1 MDNYDVFEEW
11 DIYAK
16 RKKLH
21 TRDIDI
27 ASIIRNSSSK
37 LVAISG
43 IRRSGKSSLLMLI
56 VQQLANNGER
66 VGYVNVEDSRLSG
79 SKTLLDDILKWFG
92 DEGFLLLDEITSV
105 VGWEGWLSRNHELLK
120 GKLRI
125 IVSSSVSLIKPSKA
139 LRGRILN
146 YEIFPLAF
154 SEFLQFNNIQIDR
167 TTVGRGRIERALADY
182 LKYGGFPEVALTQ
195 DPTDK
200 VRIIASYF
208 KDIVGLD
215 VADISGQEIS
225 TVEIFGKYVIE
236 ATTFSASKCLNFMK
250 TLGYK
255 IGKEKIL
262 QLERHTQ
269 NGYLFFFVPIF
280 SYNIK
285 DKAQYPRKAYLG
297 DLGFYY
303 GITGK
308 TDFGKTFE
316 NLVFLELKRRFQEQ
330 AEILY
335 WKNASGLETDFV
347 VKRGTHIV
355 EAVQVAYEI
364 ANDKTEKREI
374 RGLVECVRSL
384 KPDTYYVLTKDF
396 NKTITVDGIKI
407 HFKPIVDWL
416 FMTGRAKQPRAIG

>member
-1 MDNYDVFEEW
+1 MGNSDIFVEW
-11 DIYAK
+11 DTYAK

-21 TRDIDI
+21 ARDINID
-27 ASIIRNSSSK
+27 SIIRNSSSK
-37 LVAISG
+37 LIAISG

-56 VQQLANNGER
+56 AQHLSNNGEM
-66 VGYVNVEDSRLSG
+66 VGYVNVEDSRISG

-92 DEGFLLLDEITSV
+92 DEGFLLLDEITSAV
-105 VGWEGWLSRNHELLK
+105 DWEGWLARNHELLK
-120 GKLRI
+120 GKLHI
-125 IVSSSVSLIKPSKA
+125 IVSSSVSLIKPSKP

-146 YEIFPLAF
+146 YEIFPLTLP
-154 SEFLQFNNIQIDR
+154 EFLQFRNTQIEK
-167 TTVGRGRIERALADY
+167 TTAGKGRIERAMMEY

-215 VADISGQEIS
+215 VADRSGQEIS
-225 TVEIFGKYVIE
+225 TVEMFGKYVVE
-236 ATTFSASKCLNFMK
+236 STTFSASKCLNFMK

-255 IGKEKIL
+255 IGKERIL
-262 QLERHTQ
+262 QLEKYTQ
-269 NGYLFFFVPIF
+269 DGYLFFFVPIF

-308 TDFGKTFE
+308 EDFGKTFE
-316 NLVFLELKRRFQEQ
+316 NLVFLELKRRFQDQ
-330 AEILY
+330 AEIHY

-347 VKRGTHIV
+347 VKKGTHIV

-364 ANDKTEKREI
+364 TNDKTEKREI
-374 RGLVECVRSL
+374 KGLVECVKSL
-384 KPDTYYVLTKDF
+384 KPDKYYILTKDF
-396 NKTITVDGIKI
+396 SKTVVVDGIKI
-407 HFKPIVDWL
+407 HFVPISNWL
-416 FMTGRAKQPRAIG
+416 L

>member
-1 MDNYDVFEEW
+1 MGNSDIFVEW
-11 DIYAK
+11 DTYAK

-21 TRDIDI
+21 ARDINID
-27 ASIIRNSSSK
+27 SIIRNSSSK
-37 LVAISG
+37 LIAISG

-56 VQQLANNGER
+56 AQHLSNNGEM
-66 VGYVNVEDSRLSG
+66 VGYVNVEDSRISG

-92 DEGFLLLDEITSV
+92 DEGFLLLDEITSAV
-105 VGWEGWLSRNHELLK
+105 DWEGWLARNHELLK
-120 GKLRI
+120 GKLHI

-146 YEIFPLAF
+146 YEIFPLTLP
-154 SEFLQFNNIQIDR
+154 EFLQFRNTQIEK
-167 TTVGRGRIERALADY
+167 TTAGKGRIERAMMEY

-215 VADISGQEIS
+215 VADRSGQEIS
-225 TVEIFGKYVIE
+225 TVEMFGKYVVE
-236 ATTFSASKCLNFMK
+236 STTFSASKCLNFMK

-255 IGKEKIL
+255 IGKERIL
-262 QLERHTQ
+262 QLEKYTQ
-269 NGYLFFFVPIF
+269 DGYLFFFVPIF

-308 TDFGKTFE
+308 EDFGKTFE
-316 NLVFLELKRRFQEQ
+316 NLVFLELKRRFQDQ
-330 AEILY
+330 TEIHY

-347 VKRGTHIV
+347 VKKGTHIV

-364 ANDKTEKREI
+364 TNDKTEKREI
-374 RGLVECVRSL
+374 KGLVECVKSL
-384 KPDTYYVLTKDF
+384 KPDKYYILTKDF
-396 NKTITVDGIKI
+396 SKTVVVDGIKI
-407 HFKPIVDWL
+407 HFVPISNWL
-416 FMTGRAKQPRAIG
+416 L